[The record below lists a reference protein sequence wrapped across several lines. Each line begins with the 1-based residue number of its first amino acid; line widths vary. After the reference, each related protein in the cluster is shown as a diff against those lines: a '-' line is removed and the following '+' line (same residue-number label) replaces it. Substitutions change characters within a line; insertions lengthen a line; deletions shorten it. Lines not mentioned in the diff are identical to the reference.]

1 MRLAASALFLTVL
14 SPFVAAQQELP
25 PGPTADTLIA
35 CASAHTQNI
44 LLVQAAAG
52 DTKALYRVLGY
63 FRLAGEAYSSKS
75 YAEQKYQEGR
85 AALKAQMEA
94 VFAEPEATRMPGVQ
108 KFLSDLDDQLEEC
121 SRFQRA
127 HAPAIRERLAQ
138 SGLLK

>member
-1 MRLAASALFLTVL
+1 MRVTAAILLTML
-14 SPFVAAQQELP
+14 SPYASAQQELP
-25 PGPTADTLIA
+25 PAATADTLIA

-52 DTKALYRVLGY
+52 DPKALYRVLGY

-85 AALKAQMEA
+85 AAFKAQMDA

-108 KFLSDLDDQLEEC
+108 KFLTDLDDQLEEC

-127 HAPAIRERLAQ
+127 NAPAIRARMAQ